1 VVALTRKAG
10 TQENLEMDRLAAA
23 SRWQRVQLNALES
36 RRGDR
41 STFLSSWLPDSKS
54 FQEDPNVKTLHLF
67 STEYCPL
74 GKKEDAMQRIV
85 MVFCILSG
93 FVAASWADPSP
104 TSNRITS
111 RIPRQSVQSSAIAK
125 VGYSKRRHIL
135 EIEFVNGAVY
145 RYFDIP
151 LSVHRDLMS
160 AESKARFYDSKI
172 RKHYRSVL
180 VRQRQKQEPPEKSP
194 ASAPGYG
201 AAARD

>member
-1 VVALTRKAG
+1 V
-10 TQENLEMDRLAAA
+10 DRLVPKPMAADPT
-23 SRWQRVQLNALES
+23 QRVGEQRVPPS
-36 RRGDR
+36 RLR
-41 STFLSSWLPDSKS
+41 DSKS
-54 FQEDPNVKTLHLF
+54 LQGGSSKRDRVQRTLLIICI
-67 STEYCPL
+67 STAL
-74 GKKEDAMQRIV
+74 V
-85 MVFCILSG
+85 
-93 FVAASWADPSP
+93 VAAWAEPSP
-104 TSNRITS
+104 TPSHITS

-180 VRQRQKQEPPEKSP
+180 VRQRQKQEPSEKSP
-194 ASAPGYG
+194 ASATGYG
-201 AAARD
+201 AAAHH